1 MAKKRQSKHT
11 RKAAKQQRSLAR
23 APRFAPPPPQI
34 RPPIKISEAILTLAE
49 PLRAHYREPHRM
61 QAIIAVAVMA
71 WNISLFPDE
80 EHADVQGMLLESL
93 PPQLS
98 GEDVGV
104 LLSTM
109 DTLIARKR
117 LLYPQVREY
126 ILTHHLSLVED
137 KVTLSVGTAPV
148 PETIQR
154 RSPLMRACG
163 YTQREASSFR
173 STRA

>member
-11 RKAAKQQRSLAR
+11 RKAAKRQRST
-23 APRFAPPPPQI
+23 PSKPWVSPPPPQPT
-34 RPPIKISEAILTLAE
+34 RPAIKISEAILKLAE
-49 PLRAHYREPHRM
+49 PLRAHYREPHRLE
-61 QAIIAVAVMA
+61 AIIALAVMA
-71 WNISLFPDE
+71 WNIALFPDE
-80 EHADVQGMLLESL
+80 EHAQVQGMLLESL

-126 ILTHHLSLVED
+126 ILTHQLSFVD
-137 KVTLSVGTAPV
+137 NKVTLSVGTTPV
-148 PETIQR
+148 PEEIQR
-154 RSPLMRACG
+154 RVP
-163 YTQREASSFR
+163 
-173 STRA
+173 

>member
-1 MAKKRQSKHT
+1 MSRKSQHKNA
-11 RKAAKQQRSLAR
+11 RKAAKRQRST
-23 APRFAPPPPQI
+23 PSKPWVSPPPQT
-34 RPPIKISEAILTLAE
+34 RPAIKISEAILTLAE

-71 WNISLFPDE
+71 WNIALFPDE
-80 EHADVQGMLLESL
+80 EHAQVQGMLLESL

-104 LLSTM
+104 LLRTM

-126 ILTHHLSLVED
+126 ILTHQLSFVD
-137 KVTLSVGTAPV
+137 NRVTLSVGTAPV
-148 PETIQR
+148 PEKIQR
-154 RSPLMRACG
+154 RS
-163 YTQREASSFR
+163 S
-173 STRA
+173 

>member
-1 MAKKRQSKHT
+1 MSRKSQHKNARKVAKRQRSTPSKSWGASPSAQT
-11 RKAAKQQRSLAR
+11 RPA
-23 APRFAPPPPQI
+23 
-34 RPPIKISEAILTLAE
+34 IKISEAILTLAE

-71 WNISLFPDE
+71 WNIALFPE
-80 EHADVQGMLLESL
+80 EEQSHVQGMLLESL

-104 LLSTM
+104 LVSTI

-126 ILTHHLSLVED
+126 ILTHQLSFVDD

-154 RSPLMRACG
+154 RAP
-163 YTQREASSFR
+163 
-173 STRA
+173 

>member
-11 RKAAKQQRSLAR
+11 RKVAKQKRSPAR
-23 APRFAPPPPQI
+23 APRFAPPPPQT
-34 RPPIKISEAILTLAE
+34 RPAIKISEAILTLAE
-49 PLRAHYREPHRM
+49 PLRAHYREPHRLE
-61 QAIIAVAVMA
+61 AIIAIAVMA
-71 WNISLFPDE
+71 WNIALFPDE
-80 EHADVQGMLLESL
+80 EQSHVQGMLLESL

-104 LLSTM
+104 LLSTI

-126 ILTHHLSLVED
+126 ILTHQLSFVD
-137 KVTLSVGTAPV
+137 NKVTLTVGTAPV

-154 RSPLMRACG
+154 SSP
-163 YTQREASSFR
+163 
-173 STRA
+173 

>member
-11 RKAAKQQRSLAR
+11 RKAAKRQRRTSSKLWVSS
-23 APRFAPPPPQI
+23 PPQLT
-34 RPPIKISEAILTLAE
+34 PPAIKISEAILNLAE

-80 EHADVQGMLLESL
+80 EQSHVQGMLLESL
-93 PPQLS
+93 PTQLS

-126 ILTHHLSLVED
+126 ILSHQLSFVD
-137 KVTLSVGTAPV
+137 NKVTLSVGTAPV

-154 RSPLMRACG
+154 RAP
-163 YTQREASSFR
+163 
-173 STRA
+173 

>member
-11 RKAAKQQRSLAR
+11 RKAVKRQKSTLSK
-23 APRFAPPPPQI
+23 PWGTPPPAQT
-34 RPPIKISEAILTLAE
+34 RPAIKISEAILTLAE
-49 PLRAHYREPHRM
+49 PLRARYREPHRM

-71 WNISLFPDE
+71 WNIALFPE
-80 EHADVQGMLLESL
+80 EEQSHVQGMLLESL

-104 LLSTM
+104 LLSTI

-126 ILTHHLSLVED
+126 ILTHQLSFVD
-137 KVTLSVGTAPV
+137 NKITLSVGTAPV
-148 PETIQR
+148 PEHIQR
-154 RSPLMRACG
+154 RAP
-163 YTQREASSFR
+163 
-173 STRA
+173 

>member
-11 RKAAKQQRSLAR
+11 RKAAKRQRSTSSK
-23 APRFAPPPPQI
+23 PWVAPPQT
-34 RPPIKISEAILTLAE
+34 RPAIKISEAILTLAE
-49 PLRAHYREPHRM
+49 PLRAHYREPHRLEV
-61 QAIIAVAVMA
+61 IISMAVMA
-71 WNISLFPDE
+71 WNIALFPDE
-80 EHADVQGMLLESL
+80 EHAQVQGMLLESL
-93 PPQLS
+93 PTQLS

-126 ILTHHLSLVED
+126 ILTHQLSFVND

-148 PETIQR
+148 PEKIQR
-154 RSPLMRACG
+154 RAPDPAR
-163 YTQREASSFR
+163 
-173 STRA
+173 

>member
-11 RKAAKQQRSLAR
+11 RKAAKQRRSTLSKLWVSS
-23 APRFAPPPPQI
+23 PPQQP
-34 RPPIKISEAILTLAE
+34 RPAIKISEAILTLAE
-49 PLRAHYREPHRM
+49 PLRAQYREPHRV

-80 EHADVQGMLLESL
+80 EHAQVQGMLLESL
-93 PPQLS
+93 PTQLS

-104 LLSTM
+104 LLSTI

-126 ILTHHLSLVED
+126 ILTHQLSFVD
-137 KVTLSVGTAPV
+137 NKVTLSVGTAPV
-148 PETIQR
+148 PEKIQR
-154 RSPLMRACG
+154 RSS
-163 YTQREASSFR
+163 E
-173 STRA
+173 

>member
-11 RKAAKQQRSLAR
+11 KRAAKQQRSPSR
-23 APRFAPPPPQI
+23 VHRFAPSPQQT
-34 RPPIKISEAILTLAE
+34 RPAIKISEALLTIAE

-71 WNISLFPDE
+71 WNMALFPDE
-80 EHADVQGMLLESL
+80 EHAQVQGMLLESL

-104 LLSTM
+104 LLRTM

-126 ILTHHLSLVED
+126 ILTHQLSFID
-137 KVTLSVGTAPV
+137 NKVTLSVGTAPV

-154 RSPLMRACG
+154 RAP
-163 YTQREASSFR
+163 
-173 STRA
+173 

>member
-1 MAKKRQSKHT
+1 MAKKRQSKPT
-11 RKAAKQQRSLAR
+11 RKAAKRQRSTSSK
-23 APRFAPPPPQI
+23 PWVSSPPQQT
-34 RPPIKISEAILTLAE
+34 RPAIKISEALLNISE

-61 QAIIAVAVMA
+61 QAIIAITVMA
-71 WNISLFPDE
+71 WNIALFPDE
-80 EHADVQGMLLESL
+80 EQPHVQGMFLESL

-126 ILTHHLSLVED
+126 ILTHQLSFVD
-137 KVTLSVGTAPV
+137 NKVTLSVGTAPV
-148 PETIQR
+148 PEHIQR
-154 RSPLMRACG
+154 RAP
-163 YTQREASSFR
+163 
-173 STRA
+173 